1 MATTTENVNIN
12 LNVSNDNS
20 MKSLR
25 AMRLEL
31 RALQEAMTLAGQVGD
46 EKLFKKLQ
54 ADFVQLRNDMKDTS
68 LAMQYM
74 DPGELLGGWIKMTQG
89 VIGSFAAITG
99 ALSLF
104 GAESERIQAIE
115 KKSMALI
122 QMMMG
127 LEQARQFLIDEGG
140 KAQLK
145 SLVQNTAAQ
154 ITYALSIKTVDKA
167 TGEVIVKQNLWNK
180 AMKSAPI
187 FLIIGAIAGLT
198 VGMAA
203 LYKASKKV
211 GDEQEVVN
219 DLMKSATDEIAKNT
233 VVLESHVKR
242 LKSSYGNQDEFNKA
256 VKDWNENIAGKY
268 SNTLLT
274 TSSNLNDIARAAA
287 EARNNIIKMGIA
299 SAAQEKISEIYAKN
313 FDYILKYQGALD
325 KASQMEQK
333 AAEIDAKIKEE
344 MVKNARFATT
354 EEFRNLA
361 SQSNTYKETA
371 ENLRTYGQLQE
382 KTMSAATI
390 KGKAAYDQVQQLL
403 DIVDDYT
410 VSIDKNTTSTTTNT
424 KVKEEKEVEVID
436 KLIRKYD
443 ELYET
448 ITEINERAQPDL
460 RTPDEISAEYVN
472 EIKGFEES
480 TKSKLE
486 ILKHYHEEGFILEKD
501 YQQAVADLLKEQVD
515 KYASVMTDVAGQV
528 SSIFSNITEMAQ
540 LEIDAQDKAWQ
551 DSNDKRQSALNDSLE
566 HTKEVWGEESK
577 QYKKLLEE
585 QKKMDADKA
594 AHDKA
599 IEAQKKA
606 AANKYAKAQ
615 LVMQMAQATADYGKG
630 VMSIWASW
638 AANPVVAGIFTG
650 ILSGV
655 FASQIAL
662 MTKQMSLV
670 GKMRRGGF
678 ITGVSHEQGGVL
690 KELEGGEAVVNKTS
704 MANPLYRSLV
714 SAVNVAGGGV
724 AYPNIGSRTAA
735 SQTSALSA
743 TIDES
748 TIAQIVDRIAAIPV
762 IVSENDIT
770 TTQRRVTVI
779 KNKNIIG

>member
-1 MATTTENVNIN
+1 MAENVTIS
-12 LNVSNDNS
+12 LNVSTEKAVNSLKDFKGQMRELKGLQIQYNEAVIAGDTKLQASLKNQMTAMVQLKND
-20 MKSLR
+20 M
-25 AMRLEL
+25 MDT
-31 RALQEAMTLAGQVGD
+31 QEAMKYL
-46 EKLFKKLQ
+46 
-54 ADFVQLRNDMKDTS
+54 
-68 LAMQYM
+68 
-74 DPGELLGGWIKMTQG
+74 DPGELLGGWVKMTQG
-89 VIGSFAAITG
+89 LVGSFAAVTG
-99 ALSLF
+99 AMSLF
-104 GAESERIQAIE
+104 GGENEKLQEIE

-122 QMMMG
+122 QTMMG
-127 LEQARQFLIDEGG
+127 LEQARMLLIDGG
-140 KAQLK
+140 SRAQLK
-145 SLVQNTAAQ
+145 ALFQTTAAQ

-203 LYKASKKV
+203 LYNASKKV

-274 TSSNLNDIARAAA
+274 TSSNLYDIAKAAA

-299 SAAQEKISEIYAKN
+299 SAAQEKISEIYAEN

-333 AAEIDAKIKEE
+333 AAEINAKIKEE
-344 MVKNARFATT
+344 MAKNARFATT

-410 VSIDKNTTSTTTNT
+410 VSIDKNTASTTTNT

-443 ELYET
+443 ELYKT

-501 YQQAVADLLKEQVD
+501 YQQAVADLLKEQLD
-515 KYASVMTDVAGQV
+515 KYSEYFNSIGSNL
-528 SSIFSNITEMAQ
+528 SSIFSNLTEISMI
-540 LEIDAQDKAWQ
+540 EIEKQDYAWQ
-551 DSNDKRQSALNDSLE
+551 QSYENRNTSLNDSLE
-566 HTKEVWGEESK
+566 KAKKVWGEESK
-577 QYKKLLEE
+577 QYKALLQE
-585 QKKMDADKA
+585 QINLDNDKKD
-594 AHDKA
+594 HDKA
-599 IEAQKKA
+599 IEAEKKA
-606 AANKYAKAQ
+606 AQNKYAKFQ
-615 LVMQMAQATADYGKG
+615 IGLQMAEATVAYGKG
-630 VMSIWASW
+630 MIEAV
-638 AANPVVAGIFTG
+638 AATITNPVWGAIMIGT
-650 ILSGV
+650 LS
-655 FASQIAL
+655 AMYATQMAL
-662 MTKQMSLV
+662 MVKQMGAI
-670 GKMRRGGF
+670 GKMRKGGF
-678 ITGVSHEQGGVL
+678 IEGPSHEQGGVL
-690 KELEGGEAVVNKTS
+690 RELEGGEAVINATS
-704 MANPLYRSLV
+704 MRLPGVRNVV
-714 SAVNVAGGGV
+714 STINELGGGTSFRDSSSSGILTVDSQSV
-724 AYPNIGSRTAA
+724 ADAVIEAIR
-735 SQTSALSA
+735 
-743 TIDES
+743 
-748 TIAQIVDRIAAIPV
+748 VIPV
-762 IVSENDIT
+762 AVSESEIT
-770 TTQRRVTVI
+770 QTQKRVQVI
-779 KNKNIIG
+779 KNKTSF